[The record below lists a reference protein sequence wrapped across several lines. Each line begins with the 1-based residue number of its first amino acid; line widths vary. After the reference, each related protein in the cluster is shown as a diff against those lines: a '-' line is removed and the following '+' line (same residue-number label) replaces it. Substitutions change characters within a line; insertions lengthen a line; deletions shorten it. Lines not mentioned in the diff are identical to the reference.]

1 MTRSLAG
8 KTLFI
13 TGASRGV
20 GKAIALRAAQDGANV
35 VVAAK
40 TSEPDRRLPGTIHDA
55 AREIEDAGGRAL
67 AVVMDVRD
75 DARVAAAV
83 DKAVETFGGIDIL
96 VNNAGAIAHTKT
108 PDTPMKRYDLLMDI
122 NMRGSFLCSQ
132 ACIPHLERAAN
143 PHILMICPPLQLR
156 PKWFAAHLAYTTSKY
171 GVSLIAMGLAEE
183 LRDKG
188 VAVTAL
194 WPRTVIATAALQR
207 IDPSLGIRGRKPSV
221 MADAAHYILT
231 SKAGEM
237 TGRFVLDEEVL
248 QESGVH
254 EFSQY
259 LATPGTEPSMDY
271 FVEGWMP

>member
-1 MTRSLAG
+1 M
-8 KTLFI
+8 
-13 TGASRGV
+13 

-55 AREIEDAGGRAL
+55 AREIEDGGGRAL

-75 DARVAAAV
+75 DAQVAAAV
-83 DKAVETFGGIDIL
+83 DKAVQTFGGIDIL

-108 PDTPMKRYDLLMDI
+108 LDTPMKRYDLMMDI

-231 SKAGEM
+231 SKAREM
-237 TGRFVLDEEVL
+237 TGRFVLDDEVL